1 MNLLRPSPIVSPAP
15 TVTVGGSSRRQEL
28 NAYDQKGNREVTT
41 KTTVLPVSGMT
52 CIGCEN
58 SIWFA
63 DTSLEGVR
71 RVNPDRRT
79 KSVEVG
85 YRVVGS

>member
-1 MNLLRPSPIVSPAP
+1 MNLLRPSPIVCPAP
-15 TVTVGGSSRRQEL
+15 TVTVGGFSRCQEL

-41 KTTVLPVSGMT
+41 KTTLPVSG
-52 CIGCEN
+52 IGCEN
-58 SIWFA
+58 NIRFA

>member
-1 MNLLRPSPIVSPAP
+1 MNLLRPSPIVCPA
-15 TVTVGGSSRRQEL
+15 L

-41 KTTVLPVSGMT
+41 KTTLPVSGMT

-58 SIWFA
+58 SIRFA

>member
-1 MNLLRPSPIVSPAP
+1 MNLLWPSLIVCPAP

-28 NAYDQKGNREVTT
+28 NAYDQKGTHHVTT
-41 KTTVLPVSGMT
+41 TLPMWGMT
-52 CIGCEN
+52 CTGCEN
-58 SIWFA
+58 SIRFA

>member
-1 MNLLRPSPIVSPAP
+1 MNLLWPSPIVCPAP

-41 KTTVLPVSGMT
+41 KTVLPVSGMT

>member
-1 MNLLRPSPIVSPAP
+1 MNRLRPSLIVCPAP
-15 TVTVGGSSRRQEL
+15 RVTVGGSSRRQEL

-41 KTTVLPVSGMT
+41 KTTLPVSGIT
-52 CIGCEN
+52 CTGCEN
-58 SIWFA
+58 SIRLA

-71 RVNPDRRT
+71 RVNPDRRA